1 MVAME
6 NSPKVKP
13 LGGAPSLGIF
23 LVMAATIYAT
33 HYGFAPWFK
42 ASTGQPYLVGYL
54 IGWVGNM
61 SIVFAASLLAYRL
74 EGHPLTWQ
82 AFSSRYRLDR
92 MPKQDW
98 LWALVLIIVVAGSTY
113 GLSFTAR
120 WLASIPFFAP
130 HPAFPQDFVT
140 GKVVPGTLFEMPL
153 KGQWWLVPV
162 YFLGWFLNIAG
173 EEFWYR
179 GWMLPRQEAAFGKY
193 AFVVNALMF
202 TFQHFLYP
210 WNFLSL
216 LPGVLFVVW
225 VVQRRQ
231 NTWLTIIQHGLMN
244 LALFVFII
252 LGVIG

>member
-1 MVAME
+1 ME
-6 NSPKVKP
+6 NPPKIKP
-13 LGGAPSLGIF
+13 LGWAPSLGIF
-23 LVMAATIYAT
+23 LITAGTIYAT
-33 HYGFAPWFK
+33 HYIFAPWFK
-42 ASTGQPYLVGYL
+42 AVTGQPYLIGYL
-54 IGWVGNM
+54 IGWIGNM
-61 SIVFAASLLAYRL
+61 STVFALSLLAYRW
-74 EGHPLTWQ
+74 EENPLTWQ
-82 AFSSRYRLDR
+82 AFSIRYRLNH

-98 LWALVLIIVVAGSTY
+98 LWALAMIIVAAGCSV

-140 GKVVPGTLFEMPL
+140 GSVVPGMLFEMPL
-153 KGQWWLVPV
+153 KGQWWLIPI
-162 YFLGWFLNIAG
+162 YFIGWFLNIAG

-193 AFVVNALMF
+193 AFIVNGLMF

-210 WNFLSL
+210 WNFLAL

-225 VVQRRQ
+225 VVQKRK

-244 LALFVFII
+244 LVLFVYII
-252 LGVIG
+252 QGVIA